1 MIEAPLI
8 GIDRHRLST
17 DGEGV
22 TTLVAFHG
30 CPLHCRY
37 CLNPQCADNEG
48 IYQVLT
54 PQELVEELSIDHLY
68 FAATGGGVTFGG
80 GEPLLRSA
88 FIAEVA
94 KIAPPEWH
102 FYLESSLHVPFAHL
116 AAVAPY
122 IHHYYIDVKDMNPDI
137 YLAYTGQPIGHLRS
151 NLEWL
156 IANTPAENITLRL
169 PLIPNY
175 NTEEVRQRSRQQL
188 QAMGFT
194 RFDEF
199 PYIVK
204 HPAST
209 DS

>member
-1 MIEAPLI
+1 MTEAPLI

-30 CPLHCRY
+30 CPLQCRY
-37 CLNPQCADNEG
+37 CLNPQCADSEG
-48 IYQVLT
+48 IYRVLT

-116 AAVAPY
+116 STVAPY

-137 YLAYTGQPIGHLRS
+137 YQAYTGQPMGHLRA

-156 IANTPAENITLRL
+156 IAHTPAENITLRL
-169 PLIPNY
+169 PLIPNF
-175 NTEEVRQRSRQQL
+175 NTEEDRQRSRQQL

-204 HPAST
+204 HPTST
-209 DS
+209 TP

>member
-1 MIEAPLI
+1 
-8 GIDRHRLST
+8 
-17 DGEGV
+17 
-22 TTLVAFHG
+22 
-30 CPLHCRY
+30 
-37 CLNPQCADNEG
+37 
-48 IYQVLT
+48 
-54 PQELVEELSIDHLY
+54 
-68 FAATGGGVTFGG
+68 
-80 GEPLLRSA
+80 
-88 FIAEVA
+88 
-94 KIAPPEWH
+94 
-102 FYLESSLHVPFAHL
+102 
-116 AAVAPY
+116 
-122 IHHYYIDVKDMNPDI
+122 MNPDI

-175 NTEEVRQRSRQQL
+175 NTEEDRQRSRQQL

>member
-1 MIEAPLI
+1 MTEAPLI

-30 CPLHCRY
+30 CPLQCRY
-37 CLNPQCADNEG
+37 CLNPQCADSEG
-48 IYQVLT
+48 IYRVLT

-94 KIAPPEWH
+94 RIAPPEWH
-102 FYLESSLHVPFAHL
+102 FYLESSLHVPLAHL
-116 AAVAPY
+116 ATVAPY
-122 IHHYYIDVKDMNPDI
+122 IHHYYIDVKDMNPGI
-137 YLAYTGQPIGHLRS
+137 YQAYTGQPMGHLRS

-156 IANTPAENITLRL
+156 IAHTPAENITLRL
-169 PLIPNY
+169 PLIPNF
-175 NTEEVRQRSRQQL
+175 NTEEDRQRSRQQL

-194 RFDEF
+194 LFDEF

-204 HPAST
+204 HPTST
-209 DS
+209 AP

>member
-1 MIEAPLI
+1 MSGVVFDIKEFAVFDGP
-8 GIDRHRLST
+8 GIR
-17 DGEGV
+17 
-22 TTLVAFHG
+22 TTVFLKG

-37 CLNPQCADNEG
+37 CLNPQCADSEG
-48 IYQVLT
+48 IYRVLT

-175 NTEEVRQRSRQQL
+175 NTEEDRQRSRQQL